1 MFHFVHSVPAK
12 EALVSQRLEGK
23 VAVVTGGGSGIGR
36 ESVLRF
42 LREGAKVVIGD
53 LNDKTAAEAID
64 IAASEGL
71 GANVRFVKTN
81 VAEEAQV
88 SAMLDLAMT
97 EFGRLD
103 IVFNNAGLPGALG
116 KIHEMR
122 VEDWDLT
129 FAVLVRGVFL
139 GLKHGARVL
148 RAQGQGGSI
157 INTASIAG
165 LSGGCGPHAYTS
177 AKAAVVNL
185 TRSVAVELAR
195 KKIRV
200 NAICPGAILTPLVH
214 RGNKEALEPM
224 MAQSQPWPEAGLGED
239 IASAALYLA
248 SDESRFVTGAIL
260 VVDGGLTAAGPH
272 VYRGNWEASGNS
284 VDMGTTGL

>member
-1 MFHFVHSVPAK
+1 MFHSAIRSPAK
-12 EALVSQRLEGK
+12 EAHVSQRLEGK

-64 IAASEGL
+64 IASGEGL

-88 SAMLDLAMT
+88 SAMLDLAVK

-139 GLKHGARVL
+139 GCKHGARVL

-239 IASAALYLA
+239 IASAATYLA

>member
-1 MFHFVHSVPAK
+1 M
-12 EALVSQRLEGK
+12 SQRLEGK

-36 ESVLRF
+36 EAVLRF
-42 LREGAKVVIGD
+42 VREGAKVVIGD
-53 LNDKTAAEAID
+53 LNEKTAQEAMD
-64 IAASEGL
+64 LATSEGV
-71 GANVRFVKTN
+71 GANVRFIKTN
-81 VAEEAQV
+81 VADEAQV
-88 SAMLDLAMT
+88 AAMIDLAPA

-116 KIHEMR
+116 KVHEIK
-122 VEDWDLT
+122 VEDWDFT
-129 FAVLVRGVFL
+129 FSVLVRGVFL

-157 INTASIAG
+157 INTASVAG
-165 LSGGCGPHAYTS
+165 LSGGCGPHAYTA

-195 KKIRV
+195 KKVRV

-214 RGNKEALEPM
+214 RGNKDALEPM

-239 IASAALYLA
+239 VAAAALYLA

-272 VYRGNWEASGNS
+272 VYRGNWEQSGNT

>member
-1 MFHFVHSVPAK
+1 M
-12 EALVSQRLEGK
+12 SQRLEGK

-36 ESVLRF
+36 EAVLRF

-53 LNDKTAAEAID
+53 LNEKTAQEAMD
-64 IAASEGL
+64 LAATEGL
-71 GANVRFVKTN
+71 GANVRFIKTN
-81 VAEEAQV
+81 VSDEAQV
-88 SAMLDLAMT
+88 AAMIDFAPR

-103 IVFNNAGLPGALG
+103 VVFNNAGLPGALG
-116 KIHEMR
+116 KVHEIKT
-122 VEDWDLT
+122 EDWDFT
-129 FAVLVRGVFL
+129 FSVLVRGVFL

-148 RAQGQGGSI
+148 RAQGQGGSM
-157 INTASIAG
+157 INTASVAG
-165 LSGGCGPHAYTS
+165 LSGGCGPHAYTA

-195 KKIRV
+195 KKVRV

-214 RGNKEALEPM
+214 RGNKDALEPM

-239 IASAALYLA
+239 VAAAALYLA
-248 SDESRFVTGAIL
+248 SDESRFVTGAVL

-272 VYRGNWEASGNS
+272 VYRGNWEQSGNT

>member
-1 MFHFVHSVPAK
+1 MFHSAIRSPAK
-12 EALVSQRLEGK
+12 EAHVSQRLEGK

-53 LNDKTAAEAID
+53 LNDKTAAEAIE
-64 IAASEGL
+64 IASGEGL

-88 SAMLDLAMT
+88 SGMLDLAVK

-139 GLKHGARVL
+139 GCKHGARVL

-239 IASAALYLA
+239 IASAATYLA